1 MTGHG
6 TECREA
12 GAGDAPRAVRIAI
25 IGDVHGQF
33 TGADVAYFHQAA
45 YDLLLL
51 VGDVAG
57 VRFGASLP
65 VARRLA
71 ALPRPGL
78 FIPGNHD
85 AVTLGQLLAEIRH
98 YERLARWTGRGQA
111 RRVQRLQ
118 AALGDLVMGGYSVHS
133 YQVQGV
139 AFDVIAAR
147 PFSLGGSWLGCRPY
161 LRARYGVDSLAA
173 SADLLCRRVDE
184 APAGTLIFL
193 AHNGPAGLGSARSAI
208 WGCDFRPEGGD
219 FGDPDLQQAVAYAQ
233 AQGKRVVA
241 VVAGHMH
248 HALHGGGQRPW
259 QLTQDGV
266 CYVNA
271 ACVPRIQQ
279 RDGRTVHHHV
289 CLTFDERGAAVTAQW
304 VPGDERPD
312 QP

>member
-1 MTGHG
+1 MDKQAEDEGP
-6 TECREA
+6 EA
-12 GAGDAPRAVRIAI
+12 GAASQSIRIAI
-25 IGDVHGQF
+25 IGDVHMRF
-33 TGADVAYFHQAA
+33 TDADVAYFHRAA
-45 YDLLLL
+45 YDLRLL

-71 ALPRPGL
+71 ALPRPGVL
-78 FIPGNHD
+78 IPGNHD
-85 AVTLGQLLAEIRH
+85 AVTLVQLLAEVRQH
-98 YERLARWTGRGQA
+98 ERLARWTGRGQA

-133 YQVQGV
+133 YQVRGL

-147 PFSLGGSWLGCRPY
+147 PFSQGGSWLGCRAY

-173 SADLLCRRVDE
+173 SAALLCRRVDE

-193 AHNGPAGLGSARSAI
+193 AHNGPAGLGSNHSDL

-248 HALHGGGQRPW
+248 HALKGGGQRAW
-259 QLTQDGV
+259 QLTRDGV

-271 ACVPRIQQ
+271 ACVPRIQP

-289 CLTFDERGAAVTAQW
+289 CLTFDERSAAVTAQW
-304 VPGDERPD
+304 V
-312 QP
+312 